1 METDDVRWSL
11 IVYTHIQQIFH
22 IADMML
28 FHKCL
33 RLADLCDILKSQSAV
48 PKIGS
53 SNAKLIS
60 RSEKSVGK

>member
-1 METDDVRWSL
+1 
-11 IVYTHIQQIFH
+11 
-22 IADMML
+22 MML

-53 SNAKLIS
+53 NAKLIR
-60 RSEKSVGK
+60 RSEKKCGKAATFANSYIRAIFDSLWHGS